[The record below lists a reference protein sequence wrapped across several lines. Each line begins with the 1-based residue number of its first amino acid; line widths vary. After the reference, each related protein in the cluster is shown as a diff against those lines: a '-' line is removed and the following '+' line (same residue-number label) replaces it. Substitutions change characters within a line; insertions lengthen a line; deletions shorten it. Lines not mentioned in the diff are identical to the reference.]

1 MGKRN
6 LSVWR
11 FVFLLFFIPSC
22 PSLVFSYQKED
33 TAHLFFQ
40 KTAVLKENV
49 DTYFVKNDDWI
60 FNIIRKKFGGSEKE
74 ILKILEVVKR
84 LNPEI
89 ENPDRVYPG
98 QKLLLPRKDVY
109 MTTGLTQEK
118 DKIIKKT
125 EALNDSSNA
134 EDKGMSV
141 CEKKETLLKYTVKKG
156 DCVSYII
163 QDQLGVSSADIY
175 RMLHDVKTLNPNI
188 EDLNIIY
195 PGQKLLLPGYRGA
208 SAPGHATVL
217 TVAKQNRNLPVS
229 GGKAKKGAISVPIIA
244 KDLINKQVIE
254 KKQVVSG
261 KEFVKEIVKKDK
273 IINHEKQILAMR
285 YILSRINGSVITNG
299 NYYIPL
305 SSSGQITIN
314 CSAIPVIELDNGV
327 TIFVDFSRRMPESLK
342 RLIQSTWEKYS
353 VLTIEENEAMPS
365 IIKRIINT
373 SKDYSIKKCGTY
385 LKVGN
390 HPRIDIFIDWI
401 VSKKVSAIEKPYSFG
416 IRLVA
421 NRSSLLPGSVRR
433 YSDEM
438 GFEVVELVKGKEIA
452 GNSDRYGDLNV
463 PVLNSDTNIIL
474 VEFLLSTLGYT
485 PLQHSEVD
493 IYSMEKNG
501 FKASVTAD
509 LLLKTNDKRI
519 IINSKK
525 ISQEFVDVLKK
536 SGTEMVFIFDSES
549 KKKVI
554 EKILHAVNIP
564 FLCDDFKFF
573 FSRQDGKNGGTISLP
588 AIRINDNN
596 KLLYFVDRKVD
607 NGICGLLHDKWG
619 INLVKY

>member
-6 LSVWR
+6 LSGWC
-11 FVFLLFFIPSC
+11 FVFLLFFILSC
-22 PSLVFSYQKED
+22 PSLVFSYQEED

-74 ILKILEVVKR
+74 ILKILRVVKR

-89 ENPDRVYPG
+89 ENLDRVYPG

-109 MTTGLTQEK
+109 ITREEDT
-118 DKIIKKT
+118 IIKKT
-125 EALNDSSNA
+125 EALNDSSNVKN
-134 EDKGMSV
+134 KGMSV
-141 CEKKETLLKYTVKKG
+141 WGKKEALSKYTVKKG

-163 QDQLGVSSADIY
+163 QDRLGVSSVGIY

-188 EDLNIIY
+188 EDLNMIY
-195 PGQKLLLPGYRGA
+195 PGQKLLLPG
-208 SAPGHATVL
+208 
-217 TVAKQNRNLPVS
+217 
-229 GGKAKKGAISVPIIA
+229 GKAKKGTISVPIIA

-254 KKQVVSG
+254 KKQAVMG
-261 KEFVKEIVKKDK
+261 KGFVKKIVKTDK
-273 IINHEKQILAMR
+273 IINHEKQILAIR

-314 CSAIPVIELDNGV
+314 CSAMPVIELDNGV
-327 TIFVDFSRRMPESLK
+327 TILVDFSRRMPESLK

-353 VLTIEENEAMPS
+353 VVTIEENEAIPS
-365 IIKRIINT
+365 IIERIINT

-401 VSKKVSAIEKPYSFG
+401 VSKKVSATEKPYSFG

-421 NRSSLLPGSVRR
+421 NRSSLLPGSIRR
-433 YSDEM
+433 YADEM
-438 GFEVVELVKGKEIA
+438 GFEVVELVKGAEIA

-474 VEFLLSTLGYT
+474 VEFLLSTLGYS

-501 FKASVTAD
+501 FEASIKVD
-509 LLLKTNDKRI
+509 LLLKTNDKRV

-536 SGTEMVFIFDSES
+536 SGTEMVFISDRES

-554 EKILHAVNIP
+554 EKVLDAVKIP
-564 FLCDDFKFF
+564 FLRDDFKFS
-573 FSRQDGKNGGTISLP
+573 FSGQDGKNGGTISLP
-588 AIRINDNN
+588 AIRINNN
-596 KLLYFVDRKVD
+596 NGLLYFVDREVD
-607 NGICGLLHDKWG
+607 NGICGLLYNKRG
-619 INLVKY
+619 VNLVKY